1 MQEIFNERKTE
12 EIIGSLPILQQTM
25 LLAFYQNFIASPE
38 SNEIDMIRSLS
49 AFNNLAVDF
58 GIPRH
63 NVTNYSQGLKVLE
76 SYNFIEI
83 KQGSKLKNAKTGENP
98 IIKMQINIGDIKQA
112 LAQNESFQRYF
123 EI

>member
-25 LLAFYQNFIASPE
+25 LLAFYQHFIATPE
-38 SNEIDMIRSLS
+38 SNEIDMMRSLT

-63 NVTNYSQGLKVLE
+63 NVTNYTQGLKVLE

-98 IIKMQINIGDIKQA
+98 IIKIQINIGDIKQA
-112 LAQNESFQRYF
+112 LALNESFQRYF

>member
-25 LLAFYQNFIASPE
+25 LLAFYQHFIVTPE
-38 SNEIDMIRSLS
+38 SNEIDMMRSLT

-63 NVTNYSQGLKVLE
+63 NVTNYTQGLKVLE

-98 IIKMQINIGDIKQA
+98 IIKIQINIGDIKQA
-112 LAQNESFQRYF
+112 LALNESFQRYF

>member
-25 LLAFYQNFIASPE
+25 LLAFYQNFIATPE
-38 SNEIDMIRSLS
+38 SNEIDMMRSLS

-112 LAQNESFQRYF
+112 LTLNESFQRYF
-123 EI
+123 QI

>member
-1 MQEIFNERKTE
+1 MQEIFNERKSE

-25 LLAFYQNFIASPE
+25 LLAFYQNFRATPE
-38 SNEIDMIRSLS
+38 SNEIDMMRSLS
-49 AFNNLAVDF
+49 AFNNLAFDF
-58 GIPRH
+58 GIPQH

-83 KQGSKLKNAKTGENP
+83 KQGSKLKNAKTAENP
-98 IIKMQINIGDIKQA
+98 IIKMQIHIGDIKQA
-112 LAQNESFQRYF
+112 LAENESFQRYF